1 MKTKLTKAAIIAVM
15 LTLIGLSF
23 VYDSILS
30 GVLLTI
36 IFGGLYWVGKKI
48 STFKIRF

>member
-1 MKTKLTKAAIIAVM
+1 MKGKITYFLVVAVM
-15 LTLIGLSF
+15 LTLIGLAF

-36 IFGGLYWVGKKI
+36 IFGGILWIKRLFRGFRI
-48 STFKIRF
+48 F